1 MLSNT
6 RLNNYNKLKG
16 NMTLD
21 PKYWYFVTTFFHE

>member
-16 NMTLD
+16 NLTLD
-21 PKYWYFVTTFFHE
+21 PKYWYFHQNKIL